1 MQAFED
7 NQKTLDK
14 LKIKEK
20 GVAKDLNPDLISAL
34 TVEVLLRYLQLDK
47 DLKPKDVLEKLNWL
61 RKGNTK
67 VLPDK
72 LQKMNKPESK
82 QMS

>member
-1 MQAFED
+1 MKEMQAFED

-34 TVEVLLRYLQLDK
+34 TVEVLLRYL
-47 DLKPKDVLEKLNWL
+47 
-61 RKGNTK
+61 
-67 VLPDK
+67 
-72 LQKMNKPESK
+72 
-82 QMS
+82 